1 MDTIGAI
8 LKEARLKQKKS
19 IDDIVETTKIT
30 KASITAIESD
40 SFEFCPGHAY
50 TRAFIKIYA
59 EELMLDAEELAV
71 MYDRKM
77 SGENGIDS
85 KMKPISKMGSNF
97 LPGDKKIISVVII
110 CLIASLL
117 FFFGYGKDV
126 AVKIKKETPAKAEK
140 KPVNKIIITKDEK
153 IKKELAVKSE
163 SLRASKFLKVEK
175 EDPADEKLKSEV
187 KIKEPGKEVLIET
200 REESPADGSPDALDE
215 PDKFVVRFVAR
226 DLTWVKIVADDEPSE
241 VMLRAGDSYSKSA
254 VTSMRV
260 RIGNSGGI
268 SLFYNDIPIGS
279 PGKIGEPVNL
289 LFPEAAENLKKFE

>member
-8 LKEARLKQKKS
+8 LKEARVKQKKS

-71 MYDRKM
+71 MYDCKM
-77 SGENGIDS
+77 SGENGVES

-117 FFFGYGKDV
+117 FFFGYGKEV
-126 AVKIKKETPAKAEK
+126 AIKIKKEAPVKAEK
-140 KPVNKIIITKDEK
+140 KPGNKSIIIKDEK
-153 IKKELAVKSE
+153 IKKESAVKSE
-163 SLRASKFLKVEK
+163 SLKSSEFLKVEK
-175 EDPADEKLKSEV
+175 KDPADESLKPEA
-187 KIKEPGKEVLIET
+187 KIKEPEKEVLN
-200 REESPADGSPDALDE
+200 ESNSESSADGTPDALDE
-215 PDKFVVRFVAR
+215 PEKFVVRFVAR
-226 DLTWVKIVADDEPSE
+226 DLSWVKIVADDEPSE

-279 PGKIGEPVNL
+279 PGKPGEPVNI